1 VRIIPVKVDSNQ
13 KEIMFFNDA
22 AFLVVTW
29 DDVFDRFINETL
41 NCHWHPEFEFGVLVS
56 GALDFNI
63 GGIHMRMVEGDCIF
77 INTNTM
83 HTAKQARG
91 CHGSI
96 IKGVAFPASLFV
108 SNTNS
113 TVYKKY
119 FAPIMAASVQGF
131 ILSKDNNIACEMA
144 SLILETHGLNKT
156 DFGYELKCLGLLS
169 RLWEATLSYI
179 QNNKPELLEHRGNR
193 KYEERAKKIL
203 AYIHENYAEDI
214 TVDILA
220 NHAIVSRSECFRC
233 FKYFTNKKPI
243 EYINEYRL
251 SNAAKLLMESRLSIT
266 EVGEAC
272 GFNDSS
278 YFGKLFK
285 NTYGISPKKYRQRS

>member
-1 VRIIPVKVDSNQ
+1 MRIVPVKIDGNQ
-13 KEIMFFNDA
+13 KEIISFKDA
-22 AFLVVTW
+22 TFLVDTW
-29 DDVFDRFINETL
+29 DDVFDSFINETL
-41 NCHWHPEFEFGVLVS
+41 NCHWHPEFEFDVLVS
-56 GALDFNI
+56 GALDFYI
-63 GGIHMRMVEGDCIF
+63 GGIHMRMTAGDCLF
-77 INTNTM
+77 INTNII

-91 CHGSI
+91 CRGSV
-96 IKGVAFPASLFV
+96 IKGVVFPASLFV

-119 FAPIMAASVQGF
+119 FDPVMSASVQGF
-131 ILSKDNNIACEMA
+131 ILSKDDNFAREMT
-144 SLILETHGLNKT
+144 SLILETRGLKKA

-169 RLWEATLSYI
+169 RLWEVTLSYI
-179 QNNKPELLEHRGNR
+179 QSNKPELLEHRGNR

-203 AYIHENYAEDI
+203 AYIHKNYAEDI

-233 FKYFTNKKPI
+233 FKHFTNKKPL

-272 GFNDSS
+272 GFNNPS
-278 YFGKLFK
+278 YFGKLFRR
-285 NTYGISPKKYRQRS
+285 TYGMSPRQYRQRN